1 MGKVNPQMEHYN
13 LIKAL
18 HLISVIAW
26 MAGLLYLP
34 RLYVYHAD
42 NIGQPVLNRTFK
54 IMERRL
60 MLYIMNPA
68 MIASFVFG
76 IWMIVLVPGVL
87 EESWMQAKIFLLV
100 AMTGYHGAL
109 ARWRRFFSRDANSL
123 TPKFYRFIN
132 EVPTVLMILIVI
144 LTITKPNMMS

>member
-1 MGKVNPQMEHYN
+1 MENYT

-34 RLYVYHAD
+34 RLYVYHAE
-42 NIGQPVLNRTFK
+42 NVEEPILNKTFK
-54 IMERRL
+54 IMEWRL
-60 MLYIMNPA
+60 MLFIMNPA

-76 IWMIVLVPGVL
+76 IWMIALVPELL
-87 EESWMQAKIFLLV
+87 EEGWMQAKIFLLV

-109 ARWRRFFSRDANSL
+109 ARWRRFFANNKNSL
-123 TPKFYRFIN
+123 TPKFYRLMN
-132 EVPTVLMILIVI
+132 EIPTVLMILIVI
-144 LTITKPNMMS
+144 LAIVKPSMAN

>member
-1 MGKVNPQMEHYN
+1 MENYT

-34 RLYVYHAD
+34 RLYVYHAEKAEEP
-42 NIGQPVLNRTFK
+42 ILNTTFK
-54 IMERRL
+54 TMERRL

-76 IWMIVLVPGVL
+76 IWMIALVPEIL
-87 EESWMQAKIFLLV
+87 EDGWMQAKVFLLV
-100 AMTGYHGAL
+100 AMTGYHGVL
-109 ARWRRFFSRDANSL
+109 ARWRRFFAKDENNL
-123 TPKFYRFIN
+123 TPKFYRLIN
-132 EVPTVLMILIVI
+132 EVPTALMILIVI
-144 LTITKPNMMS
+144 LAIVKPSMAN

>member
-1 MGKVNPQMEHYN
+1 MENYT

-34 RLYVYHAD
+34 RLYVYHAE
-42 NIGQPVLNRTFK
+42 NLEEPILNTTFK
-54 IMERRL
+54 TMERRL

-76 IWMIVLVPGVL
+76 IWMIALVPELL
-87 EESWMQAKIFLLV
+87 EEGWMQAKVFLLV
-100 AMTGYHGAL
+100 MMTGYHGAL
-109 ARWRRFFSRDANSL
+109 ARWRRFFAKDENNL
-123 TPKFYRFIN
+123 TPKFYRLIN
-132 EVPTVLMILIVI
+132 EVPTALMILIVI
-144 LTITKPNMMS
+144 LAIVKPSMVN

>member
-1 MGKVNPQMEHYN
+1 MDNYN
-13 LIKAL
+13 LLKAL

-34 RLYVYHAD
+34 RLYVYHAE
-42 NIGQPVLNRTFK
+42 NTEEPILNETFK
-54 IMERRL
+54 TMERRL

-76 IWMIVLVPGVL
+76 IWMIAVVPELL
-87 EESWMQAKIFLLV
+87 EDGWMQAKVFLLV

-109 ARWRRFFSRDANSL
+109 ARWRRFFAKDENHL
-123 TPKFYRFIN
+123 TPKFYRVIN
-132 EVPTVLMILIVI
+132 EVPTALMIFIVI
-144 LTITKPNMMS
+144 LAIVKPSWTH

>member
-1 MGKVNPQMEHYN
+1 MEDYT

-34 RLYVYHAD
+34 RLYVYHAE
-42 NIGQPVLNRTFK
+42 NSEEPILNATFK
-54 IMERRL
+54 TMERRL

-76 IWMIVLVPGVL
+76 IWMIVLVPEIL
-87 EESWMQAKIFLLV
+87 EDGWMQAKVFLLV

-109 ARWRRFFSRDANSL
+109 ARWRRFFAKDGNKL
-123 TPKFYRFIN
+123 TPKFYRLIN
-132 EVPTVLMILIVI
+132 EVPTALMILIVI
-144 LTITKPNMMS
+144 LAIVKPSMVN

>member
-1 MGKVNPQMEHYN
+1 MENYT

-34 RLYVYHAD
+34 RLYVYHAEKAEEP
-42 NIGQPVLNRTFK
+42 ILNTTFK
-54 IMERRL
+54 TMERRL

-76 IWMIVLVPGVL
+76 IWMIALVPELL
-87 EESWMQAKIFLLV
+87 EDGNGCRQSILIGEV
-100 AMTGYHGAL
+100 TGYHGAL
-109 ARWRRFFSRDANSL
+109 ARWRRFFAKDENNL
-123 TPKFYRFIN
+123 TPKFYRLIN
-132 EVPTVLMILIVI
+132 EVPTALMILIVI
-144 LTITKPNMMS
+144 LAIVKPSMAN

>member
-1 MGKVNPQMEHYN
+1 MEHYN

-34 RLYVYHAD
+34 RLYVYHAE
-42 NIGQPVLNRTFK
+42 NIEEPILNTTFK

-76 IWMIVLVPGVL
+76 VWMIALVPGLL
-87 EESWMQAKIFLLV
+87 EEGWMQLKIFLLV
-100 AMTGYHGAL
+100 LMTGYHGAL
-109 ARWRRFFSRDANSL
+109 ARWRRFFAKDANSL
-123 TPKFYRFIN
+123 APKFYRLIN

-144 LTITKPNMMS
+144 LAILKPSMTN

>member
-1 MGKVNPQMEHYN
+1 MENYT

-34 RLYVYHAD
+34 RLYVYHAE
-42 NIGQPVLNRTFK
+42 NVEEPILNTTFK
-54 IMERRL
+54 TMERRL

-76 IWMIVLVPGVL
+76 IWMIALVPELL
-87 EESWMQAKIFLLV
+87 EEGWMQAKVFLLV

-109 ARWRRFFSRDANSL
+109 ARWRRFFAKDENNL
-123 TPKFYRFIN
+123 TPKFYRLIN

-144 LTITKPNMMS
+144 LAIVKPSMAN

>member
-1 MGKVNPQMEHYN
+1 MENYT

-34 RLYVYHAD
+34 RLYVYHAE
-42 NIGQPVLNRTFK
+42 NAEEPILNTTFK

-76 IWMIVLVPGVL
+76 IWMIALVPELL
-87 EESWMQAKIFLLV
+87 EDSWMQAKVFLLV

-109 ARWRRFFSRDANSL
+109 ARWRRFFARDENNL
-123 TPKFYRFIN
+123 TSKFYRLIN

-144 LTITKPNMMS
+144 LAIVKPSMAN

>member
-1 MGKVNPQMEHYN
+1 MENYTF
-13 LIKAL
+13 IKAL

-34 RLYVYHAD
+34 RLYVYHAE
-42 NIGQPVLNRTFK
+42 NSEEPILNTTFK

-76 IWMIVLVPGVL
+76 SWMIALVPELL
-87 EESWMQAKIFLLV
+87 EDSWMQAKVFLLV

-109 ARWRRFFSRDANSL
+109 ARWRRFFARDENSL
-123 TPKFYRFIN
+123 TSKFYRLIN

-144 LTITKPNMMS
+144 LAIVKPSMMN

>member
-1 MGKVNPQMEHYN
+1 MENYN

-34 RLYVYHAD
+34 RLYVYHAE
-42 NIGQPVLNRTFK
+42 NIEEPVLNATFK

-76 IWMIVLVPGVL
+76 IWMIALAPGLL
-87 EESWMQAKIFLLV
+87 EEGWMQAKIFLLV
-100 AMTGYHGAL
+100 ALTGYHGAL
-109 ARWRRFFSRDANSL
+109 ARWRRFFAKDANSL
-123 TPKFYRFIN
+123 APKFYRLIN

-144 LTITKPNMMS
+144 LAILKPSMTN

>member
-1 MGKVNPQMEHYN
+1 MTSQMEHYN

-34 RLYVYHAD
+34 RLYVYHAE
-42 NIGQPVLNRTFK
+42 NVEETILNKTFK
-54 IMERRL
+54 TMERRL

-76 IWMIVLVPGVL
+76 VWMIMLVPELL
-87 EESWMQAKIFLLV
+87 EDWWMQTKIFLLV

-109 ARWRRFFSRDANSL
+109 ARWRRFFLKDANSL
-123 TPKFYRFIN
+123 TPRFYRVIN
-132 EVPTVLMILIVI
+132 EVPTLLMILIVMLAI
-144 LTITKPNMMS
+144 IKPSMPN

>member
-1 MGKVNPQMEHYN
+1 MEYYN

-18 HLISVIAW
+18 YLISVIAW

-34 RLYVYHAD
+34 RLYVYHSE
-42 NIGQPVLNRTFK
+42 NVEETVLNTAFK
-54 IMERRL
+54 IKERRL

-76 IWMIVLVPGVL
+76 VWMIVLVPELLGDG
-87 EESWMQAKIFLLV
+87 WMQAKIFLLV

-109 ARWRRFFSRDANSL
+109 ARWRRFFQKDANTL
-123 TPKFYRFIN
+123 TPRFYRAIN
-132 EVPTVLMILIVI
+132 EVPTLLMVLIVMLAI
-144 LTITKPNMMS
+144 IKLSMPN

>member
-1 MGKVNPQMEHYN
+1 MENYT

-34 RLYVYHAD
+34 RLYVYHAE
-42 NIGQPVLNRTFK
+42 NLEEPILNTTFK
-54 IMERRL
+54 TMERRL

-76 IWMIVLVPGVL
+76 IWMIALVPEIL
-87 EESWMQAKIFLLV
+87 EDGWMQAKVFLLV
-100 AMTGYHGAL
+100 VMTGYHGAL
-109 ARWRRFFSRDANSL
+109 ARWRRFFAKDENNL
-123 TPKFYRFIN
+123 TPKFYRLIN
-132 EVPTVLMILIVI
+132 EVPTALMILIVI
-144 LTITKPNMMS
+144 LAIVKPSMAN

>member
-1 MGKVNPQMEHYN
+1 MEDYT

-34 RLYVYHAD
+34 RLYVYHAE
-42 NIGQPVLNRTFK
+42 NSGEPILNTTFK
-54 IMERRL
+54 TMERRL

-76 IWMIVLVPGVL
+76 IWMIALVPEIL
-87 EESWMQAKIFLLV
+87 EDGWMQAKVFLLV
-100 AMTGYHGAL
+100 AMTGYHGVL
-109 ARWRRFFSRDANSL
+109 ARWRRFFAKDENNL
-123 TPKFYRFIN
+123 TPKFYRLIN
-132 EVPTVLMILIVI
+132 EVPTALMILIVI
-144 LTITKPNMMS
+144 LAVVKPSMVN

>member
-1 MGKVNPQMEHYN
+1 MENYN

-34 RLYVYHAD
+34 RLYVYHAE
-42 NIGQPVLNRTFK
+42 NIEVPVLNTTFK

-76 IWMIVLVPGVL
+76 IWMIALAPGLL
-87 EESWMQAKIFLLV
+87 EEGWMQAKIFLLV
-100 AMTGYHGAL
+100 ALTGYHGAL
-109 ARWRRFFSRDANSL
+109 ARWRRFFAKDANSL
-123 TPKFYRFIN
+123 APKFYRLIN

-144 LTITKPNMMS
+144 LAILKPSMTN

>member
-1 MGKVNPQMEHYN
+1 MENYTF
-13 LIKAL
+13 IKAL

-34 RLYVYHAD
+34 RLYVYHAE
-42 NIGQPVLNRTFK
+42 NSEESILNTTFK

-76 IWMIVLVPGVL
+76 IWMIALVPELL
-87 EESWMQAKIFLLV
+87 EDSWMQAKVFLLV

-109 ARWRRFFSRDANSL
+109 ARWRRFFARDENSL
-123 TPKFYRFIN
+123 TSKFYRLIN

-144 LTITKPNMMS
+144 LAIVKPSMMN